1 MAPGESEETGV
12 IARAVLATV
21 TGKRMF
27 GLELPV
33 VTPPAPDERDRQ
45 DRCTGAIALHGAA
58 NGRLAHAATR
68 LEAEGAR

>member
-1 MAPGESEETGV
+1 MAPGESEETSV

-33 VTPPAPDERDRQ
+33 VTPQAPDERARQERCGEMPATPRDDRG
-45 DRCTGAIALHGAA
+45 RGGAA
-58 NGRLAHAATR
+58 
-68 LEAEGAR
+68 